1 MLNGDSGML
10 TIFNFIPRLIQSMT
24 FYGGKGGGGGGT
36 QVVEQKANIPDY
48 IQNYQQD
55 IFNTA
60 RGLAFDSPLQARQFA
75 DLSGLERGAIASVG
89 NLNRGFTPDALKAA
103 EQGIAGMASNAFLG
117 NRIADYQNPYT
128 QQVIDQSLADN
139 DRARLMQQQG
149 INAQAL
155 SRGAFGGSRQ
165 AIAESENNRN
175 FMDQQAR
182 TSAGLR
188 AQGYES
194 ALSAAQ
200 ADRLAQMQ
208 NYEVMN
214 RSFLGNAQ
222 AQISAGDLQRDLEQ
236 QRLDAARNLPLE
248 RLGILQSAFTGS
260 QLPYGQSQT
269 SPVQKSNPFLGALGG
284 AAAGA
289 GIGTAIG
296 GTGLFGLSAG
306 ATGAGLGAL
315 AAFL

>member
-1 MLNGDSGML
+1 MLNGDSGMF
-10 TIFNFIPRLIQSMT
+10 TIFNFIPRLIESLT
-24 FYGGKGGGGGGT
+24 FYGGKGGGT
-36 QVVEQKANIPDY
+36 QVVEQRANIPAY
-48 IQNYQQD
+48 VQNYQQD

-60 RGLAFDSPLQARQFA
+60 RGLAFDSPLQVRQFA
-75 DLSGLERGAIASVG
+75 GLSDLENQGVNATSW
-89 NLNRGFTPDALKAA
+89 LNKGFNPQSMQAA

-188 AQGYES
+188 AQSYES

-208 NYEVMN
+208 NYELMN

-222 AQISAGDLQRDLEQ
+222 AQISAGDLQRDLDQ

-248 RLGILQSAFTGS
+248 RLGILQSAFSGS
-260 QLPYGQSQT
+260 QLPYGSST
-269 SPVQKSNPFLGALGG
+269 SSPTQRRNLVGSVGGGALSG

-289 GIGTAIG
+289 SIGAAGGPIG
-296 GTGLFGLSAG
+296 AGTGALIG
-306 ATGAGLGAL
+306 ATLGL
-315 AAFL
+315 FS